1 MKKILM
7 ILLLMVAAPFVS
19 TVSDQEKSSHEWDVG
34 GPDITPPE
42 SV

>member
-1 MKKILM
+1 MKKILI
-7 ILLLMVAAPFVS
+7 ILLLMVAVPFVS
-19 TVSDQEKSSHEWDVG
+19 TVSYQESSHEWDVG